1 MLKLRLL
8 SKDCRIKRDM
18 QIIGLLIQ
26 QILINDVIEMSLYA
40 MATLFSAILTALSI
54 SAYRKSGIQKLKY
67 AVAAFALFCG
77 FLIYEILE
85 QLLSLNNP
93 FTDIII
99 PSSALAILI
108 FFFMAVIK
116 KNLIDKKVHDQQY
129 MN

>member
-85 QLLSLNNP
+85 QLLSLDNRY
-93 FTDIII
+93 TDIII

-108 FFFMAVIK
+108 LFFLAVVK
-116 KNLIDKKVHDQQY
+116 KT
-129 MN
+129 

>member
-1 MLKLRLL
+1 
-8 SKDCRIKRDM
+8 M

-85 QLLSLNNP
+85 QLLSLDSP

>member
-85 QLLSLNNP
+85 QLLSLDNP

>member
-18 QIIGLLIQ
+18 QIIALLIQ

-85 QLLSLNNP
+85 QLLSLDNP